1 MMLQFP
7 QNIYFYNQ
15 QWSNYNVLNEVAK
28 FDFDYIK
35 AFGGEVHVWFSCFDS
50 YSFFSKVGKFCV
62 RHRPRNE
69 SDDTIWAFYYDK
81 NIDIEEYHLNTNI
94 HNKHYR
100 NYLLHQ
106 YDPKYAIENNLVI
119 IKSVRD
125 ILERNNI
132 KKYTFYKPLKQLWW
146 EDKSK
151 NKSAWFD
158 TGDHYDDI
166 KNHNLGYLI
175 KKDYWKSQW
184 YAKEMFYD

>member
-1 MMLQFP
+1 MIIKFP
-7 QNIYFYNQ
+7 QNIYFYYQ

-50 YSFFSKVGKFCV
+50 FSFLSKVGEFCV
-62 RHRPRNE
+62 KHRPRDE
-69 SDDTIWAFYYDK
+69 SDDDNWTFYYDK
-81 NIDIEEYHLNTNI
+81 NIDIEEYHKNANK
-94 HNKHYR
+94 HKKHYR
-100 NYLLHQ
+100 DYLIHQ

-151 NKSAWFD
+151 NRCEWFD

-166 KNHNLGYLI
+166 KNHTLGYLV
-175 KKDYWKSQW
+175 KKDFWRSQRW
-184 YAKEMFYD
+184 AKAVFYD